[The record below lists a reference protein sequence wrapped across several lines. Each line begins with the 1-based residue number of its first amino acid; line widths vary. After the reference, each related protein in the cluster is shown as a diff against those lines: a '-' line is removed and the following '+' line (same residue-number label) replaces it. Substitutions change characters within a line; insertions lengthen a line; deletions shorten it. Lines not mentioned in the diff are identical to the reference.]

1 MNKSFLLVLNIK
13 VIYSVGDRMKR
24 ILHVVSALEVGGA
37 EMMIMDIYR
46 RINHDEWQFDFVSH
60 GLKEG
65 EFEPEVRKLG
75 GRVFRIT
82 SLGMA
87 GPIVY
92 IKQLVKIM
100 KNGHYEAVHIHT
112 DFQGG
117 IVALAAC
124 LAKVKIRICHSH
136 STNWN
141 RDGRGVQELGLR
153 ALKKLIY
160 LFANQYCACSQEAGH
175 FLFGEKSKKLHI
187 LHNAVHVGN
196 YQSLGEVNR
205 QSERKMLGIHPDDL
219 IIGHV
224 GRFSESKN
232 QVFIL
237 KLVQHLRHQGV
248 KATAILVGDGPLK
261 RTVEIE
267 AERLGIS
274 ESVLFP
280 GIRSDIPYWM
290 HLFDVFAF
298 PSLFEGF
305 GIAALEAQC
314 AGTSCV
320 VSDRVPVAVDTGL
333 GLLTYLKLEEPIQKW
348 ADAMIKSSAIPRPN
362 LSEIHKHFLQ
372 NGFDIENSVKQWEKL
387 YMRTG

>member
-1 MNKSFLLVLNIK
+1 M
-13 VIYSVGDRMKR
+13 
-24 ILHVVSALEVGGA
+24 
-37 EMMIMDIYR
+37 
-46 RINHDEWQFDFVSH
+46 
-60 GLKEG
+60 
-65 EFEPEVRKLG
+65 
-75 GRVFRIT
+75 
-82 SLGMA
+82 
-87 GPIVY
+87 
-92 IKQLVKIM
+92 
-100 KNGHYEAVHIHT
+100 
-112 DFQGG
+112 
-117 IVALAAC
+117 ALAAC
-124 LAKVKIRICHSH
+124 LAKVKVRICHSH

-153 ALKKLIY
+153 TLKKLIRM
-160 LFANQYCACSQEAGH
+160 FANQYCACSQEAGH
-175 FLFGEKSKKLHI
+175 FLFGENSKKLHI

-196 YQSLGEVNR
+196 YQSLGKVNR
-205 QSERKMLGIHPDDL
+205 QAERKKLGIHPDNL

-237 KLVQHLRHQGV
+237 KLVQHLRQQGV

-261 RTVEIE
+261 QTVEIE

-274 ESVLFP
+274 ESILFP

-348 ADAMIKSSAIPRPN
+348 ADAIIESAAIPKPN
-362 LSEIHKHFLQ
+362 LSEIHKHFLR